1 MESFDVA
8 VAFRVMIG
16 RAPMRDAKPVQCF
29 DKPRRSELSPVIGG
43 QRHTGLA
50 SARGQPFQC
59 RLLDRC
65 APFAEPLDC
74 DLSRQHI
81 RCISGVGCSHE
92 RNGDIFPR

>member
-65 APFAEPLDC
+65 APFAECLPVHSIVLC
-74 DLSRQHI
+74 PGSTFVAFLA
-81 RCISGVGCSHE
+81 
-92 RNGDIFPR
+92 